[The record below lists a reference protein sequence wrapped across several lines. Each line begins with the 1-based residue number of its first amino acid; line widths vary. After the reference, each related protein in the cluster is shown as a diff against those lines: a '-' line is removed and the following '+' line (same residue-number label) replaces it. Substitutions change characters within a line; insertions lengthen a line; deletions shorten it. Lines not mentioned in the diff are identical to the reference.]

1 MKILGIDPGKGGGL
15 AVIDADTH
23 EVIDVTAM
31 PETLADISDFVERH
45 SDSQCAYIEIVHSMP
60 KQGVASTFTFG
71 QFYGYVQMAVT
82 CHKIRCIDVLPSK
95 WQTALSMKAKKGES
109 YEAHKRRLKGK
120 AQQLFPKT
128 KITLKNADALLIAEY
143 GSLQETKSESKT

>member
-1 MKILGIDPGKGGGL
+1 MNRYVIGIDPGKGGGI
-15 AVIDADTH
+15 AVISIDTH

-31 PETLADISDFVERH
+31 PDTLADISSFIEKYKDAE
-45 SDSQCAYIEIVHSMP
+45 SAYIEVVHSMP

-95 WQTALSMKAKKGES
+95 WQQELGVKPKKGES
-109 YEAHKRRLKGK
+109 YASHKNRLKGM
-120 AQQLFPKT
+120 AQQLFPKE
-128 KITLKNADALLIAEY
+128 KVTLKNADSLLIAEY
-143 GSLQETKSESKT
+143 GRKKEVTSQ

>member
-15 AVIDADTH
+15 AVIDSDTH
-23 EVIDVTAM
+23 EVIEVTAM
-31 PETLADISDFVERH
+31 PETLTDISDFVERH
-45 SDSQCAYIEIVHSMP
+45 KDAGCAYIEIVHSMP

-71 QFYGYVQMAVT
+71 QFYGYVQIAVT

-95 WQTALSMKAKKGES
+95 WQTALSMKAKKNEG

-120 AQQLFPKT
+120 AQQLFPKV
-128 KITLKNADALLIAEY
+128 KVTLKNADALLIAEY
-143 GSLQETKSESKT
+143 GCIQEAKSTTKA